1 MNKMSLLK
9 AMNDI
14 NDDFIEEAALSNNN
28 SNVVLLNRRKSI
40 KRYIGTISGVAAA
53 IVLIVSIGV
62 VRHND
67 NPEEHVQV
75 VNPYVYCESLDE
87 AKSITGFG
95 IAAPEILLDKSLD
108 SIIVVAGDTIELDYG
123 NDDNMISIRKAKGS
137 EDISGDYNTYEIEET
152 ISDGDIEI
160 TVKGNEK
167 INLILWTND
176 DYTYAVSLPEGV
188 DEDAIMEIVNSI
200 K

>member
-28 SNVVLLNRRKSI
+28 SNGVLLNRRKSI

-108 SIIVVAGDTIELDYG
+108 SIIVVAGDTIELDY
-123 NDDNMISIRKAKGS
+123 
-137 EDISGDYNTYEIEET
+137 
-152 ISDGDIEI
+152 
-160 TVKGNEK
+160 V
-167 INLILWTND
+167 
-176 DYTYAVSLPEGV
+176 AV
-188 DEDAIMEIVNSI
+188 IY
-200 K
+200 